1 VLPYIGDLLIAE
13 VRARHLVDMFHK
25 LRTDPNIKL
34 APRSIYNIYSVVS
47 AMFRDAKLA
56 DLIEQSPS
64 VLDERHLGPL
74 IDRDPEWRS
83 IAVFTHEEAETII
96 SDTRIPPDREM
107 AYAIELLAGVRPGE
121 ASALRFRHY
130 DPTVRPLGKLLV
142 AKSYSTRVGEKTT
155 KTDAVK
161 HVPVHP
167 TLAAM
172 LAEWKL
178 GGWAAM
184 MGRAPTP
191 DDLIVPLPPDAAERR
206 TKRKGE
212 PFRTTY
218 YSGKCWREDDLPALG
233 WRHRRHYD
241 MRATF
246 ITLAIDD
253 GADPDV
259 LETRVTHT
267 RKSRNAFD
275 GYNRGLQWERT
286 CAEVLKLRIAR
297 GVRSSA
303 AEQPIAAGSGGDSL
317 HSLQSSQ
324 VARIKM
330 ENLASLGVPHREWL
344 AFYRHFH
351 PLA

>member
-1 VLPYIGDLLIAE
+1 MP
-13 VRARHLVDMFHK
+13 
-25 LRTDPNIKL
+25 
-34 APRSIYNIYSVVS
+34 
-47 AMFRDAKLA
+47 
-56 DLIEQSPS
+56 
-64 VLDERHLGPL
+64 
-74 IDRDPEWRS
+74 
-83 IAVFTHEEAETII
+83 
-96 SDTRIPPDREM
+96 
-107 AYAIELLAGVRPGE
+107 
-121 ASALRFRHY
+121 
-130 DPTVRPLGKLLV
+130 RPLGKLLV

-178 GGWAAM
+178 GGWAEM
-184 MGRAPTP
+184 MGRAPGP
-191 DDLIVPLPPDAAERR
+191 DDLIVPLPPGVAERR

-218 YSGKCWREDDLPALG
+218 YTGKCWRKDDLPALG

-267 RKSRNAFD
+267 RKSRSAFD

-286 CAEVLKLRIAR
+286 CAEVSKLRITR
-297 GVRSSA
+297 GGRSSA
-303 AEQPIAAGSGGDSL
+303 AEQPIAAGSGADSL
-317 HSLQSSQ
+317 HFAAVLASGGNTDEKSGHSRCGRPRQSS
-324 VARIKM
+324 I
-330 ENLASLGVPHREWL
+330 
-344 AFYRHFH
+344 
-351 PLA
+351 

>member
-1 VLPYIGDLLIAE
+1 
-13 VRARHLVDMFHK
+13 
-25 LRTDPNIKL
+25 
-34 APRSIYNIYSVVS
+34 
-47 AMFRDAKLA
+47 
-56 DLIEQSPS
+56 
-64 VLDERHLGPL
+64 
-74 IDRDPEWRS
+74 
-83 IAVFTHEEAETII
+83 
-96 SDTRIPPDREM
+96 M
-107 AYAIELLAGVRPGE
+107 AYALEILSGVRPGE
-121 ASALRFRHY
+121 AAALRWRHY

-178 GGWAAM
+178 GGWAEM
-184 MGRAPTP
+184 MGRAPGP
-191 DDLIVPLPPDAAERR
+191 DDLIVPLPPSVAARR
-206 TKRKGE
+206 TKRTGE

-218 YSGKCWREDDLPALG
+218 YTGKCWSKDDLQLLG

-267 RKSRNAFD
+267 RKSRSAFD

-286 CAEVLKLRIAR
+286 CAEVSKLRITR
-297 GVRSSA
+297 GGRSSA
-303 AEQPIAAGSGGDSL
+303 AEQPIAAGAAHDSL
-317 HSLQSSQ
+317 RFAAVLATGGNGDGNSGQSRGGTWSA
-324 VARIKM
+324 VR
-330 ENLASLGVPHREWL
+330 R
-344 AFYRHFH
+344 
-351 PLA
+351 